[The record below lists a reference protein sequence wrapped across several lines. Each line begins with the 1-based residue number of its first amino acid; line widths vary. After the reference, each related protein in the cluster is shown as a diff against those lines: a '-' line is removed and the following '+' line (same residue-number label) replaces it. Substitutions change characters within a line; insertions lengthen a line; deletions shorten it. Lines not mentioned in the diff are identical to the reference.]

1 MTKKRNIKNDSEFRL
16 YPLILEKLKDLGWNT
31 KTISRGGSVYTQ
43 TELRNNEELKFALD
57 GKVPENIVKI
67 NEKEYWVIEAKS
79 EPGHLNKAIQDA
91 ENYAERINQKSELN
105 CCIITGISGSPDS
118 TYYVETKHKFNN
130 SWITLLIND
139 QKATGFISP
148 EQMDQLL
155 THGKLIEYEIDDDLF
170 NRRTENINKIFHEGS
185 INKRK

>member
-79 EPGHLNKAIQDA
+79 DPGHLNKAI
-91 ENYAERINQKSELN
+91 
-105 CCIITGISGSPDS
+105 TP
-118 TYYVETKHKFNN
+118 
-130 SWITLLIND
+130 
-139 QKATGFISP
+139 
-148 EQMDQLL
+148 
-155 THGKLIEYEIDDDLF
+155 
-170 NRRTENINKIFHEGS
+170 
-185 INKRK
+185 